1 MMVAF
6 RASMALW
13 RAVKVEPPQGTGTRM
28 RAHKELLSDL
38 CLTAKS
44 VIIADEL
51 MPGLL
56 KKTKVRAWLWAI
68 PSQQPA
74 EAREQFKDFVNNVA
88 VIRQEEGEKFLV
100 LKKKYREP
108 TAQVSRVRPLAV
120 EELEYTG
127 EEPQNNIPYQPPDQ
141 PSSYLAFQEPPLPPP
156 PALASPVRRDWDVPA
171 PPAEHEAGWQPPYQ
185 QPDLVRRQPSFNDYN
200 QQQPYDEPEI
210 IRRQPSFNQP
220 PSPYERNDEPLP
232 VNRQSS
238 FKEPVSVARKPSF
251 EKAITHNQF
260 PPHEPPPSP
269 LDDTHSPTFKRP
281 SPPAQS
287 QNGGPK
293 SELQLPRSDSS
304 SRMETG
310 SSRSDTVSIRS
321 DTASISEKKRVHFAE
336 YDEYLILHQ
345 DFVPSSQLYYHHTH
359 RPQLMLDVL
368 EKEWMLKAAVGNVSA
383 LRRLLS
389 QDPNLASKKDF
400 VSGVSQNKQDHT
412 FCVVYNYPYHGKTSK
427 LEEACFYSLGL
438 APHYCSRHS
447 GGEITFSFRRLVS
460 TQAIYL

>member
-1 MMVAF
+1 LPEAAILVIQLN
-6 RASMALW
+6 MADYEFTFDG
-13 RAVKVEPPQGTGTRM
+13 VKQF
-28 RAHKELLSDL
+28 
-38 CLTAKS
+38 
-44 VIIADEL
+44 IADRGGRVRNVEL
-51 MPGLL
+51 VTHFRQHLNDPAR
-56 KKTKVRAWLWAI
+56 K
-68 PSQQPA
+68 A

-156 PALASPVRRDWDVPA
+156 PGLASPVRRDWDVPA

-269 LDDTHSPTFKRP
+269 LDDAHSPTFKRP

-321 DTASISEKKRVHFAE
+321 DTASISEKGEAEDDGYGSNVSSVAKRVHFAE

-389 QDPNLASKKDF
+389 QDPNLASKKALWCLHRGMEIRRGLPGYRN
-400 VSGVSQNKQDHT
+400 VVCHPHT
-412 FCVVYNYPYHGKTSK
+412 VCYHGNHTEGPNMWQSP
-427 LEEACFYSLGL
+427 ERRGEA
-438 APHYCSRHS
+438 
-447 GGEITFSFRRLVS
+447 GEVL
-460 TQAIYL
+460 

>member
-1 MMVAF
+1 
-6 RASMALW
+6 
-13 RAVKVEPPQGTGTRM
+13 
-28 RAHKELLSDL
+28 
-38 CLTAKS
+38 
-44 VIIADEL
+44 
-51 MPGLL
+51 
-56 KKTKVRAWLWAI
+56 
-68 PSQQPA
+68 
-74 EAREQFKDFVNNVA
+74 

-108 TAQVSRVRPLAV
+108 SAQVSRVRPLAV

-127 EEPQNNIPYQPPDQ
+127 EEPQNNYPYQPPEQ

-171 PPAEHEAGWQPPYQ
+171 PPAEQEGGGSPAGWQRPYQ

-200 QQQPYDEPEI
+200 QQPPYDEPEI

-220 PSPYERNDEPLP
+220 PSPYERNEEPLP

-269 LDDTHSPTFKRP
+269 LDDAHSPTFKRP

-321 DTASISEKKRVHFAE
+321 DTASISEKGEAE
-336 YDEYLILHQ
+336 DDGYGSN
-345 DFVPSSQLYYHHTH
+345 VSSVA
-359 RPQLMLDVL
+359 LDVL

-400 VSGVSQNKQDHT
+400 VSGFTALHWGAK
-412 FCVVYNYPYHGKTSK
+412 HGNQEIVA
-427 LEEACFYSLGL
+427 LMADAGL
-438 APHYCSRHS
+438 DVNLRTH
-447 GGEITFSFRRLVS
+447 G
-460 TQAIYL
+460 